1 MPQLPSGLTLA
12 LFNGSL
18 IEHEGNWFECPKDH
32 FWFWKAA
39 PEMGPPPYDPHT
51 EIMQIAEHAKAPSSR
66 AQAKQFIRV
75 LEMLENGNFGW
86 RGEWLSDFPR
96 YLTLDELDKIAWE
109 RWLNTPDT
117 LAFLDQTIE
126 KCSQL
131 AELSQNA
138 VGYVVTA
145 ASSEQR
151 SDGEGWTA
159 VTWDPQKR
167 R

>member
-18 IEHEGNWFECPKDH
+18 IEHEGNWFACPKGH
-32 FWFWKAA
+32 FWFLKAA

-51 EIMQIAEHAKAPSSR
+51 VIMQIPEHAKVPSSR

-75 LEMLENGNFGW
+75 LEMLENGHYGW

-96 YLTLDELDKIAWE
+96 YLTLNELDKIAWE
-109 RWLNTPDT
+109 RWLNTPST
-117 LAFLDQTIE
+117 LAFLDETILT
-126 KCSQL
+126 CSQL

-138 VGYVVTA
+138 VGYVVTT
-145 ASSEQR
+145 ASTEP
-151 SDGEGWTA
+151 DGEGWMA
-159 VTWDPQKR
+159 VTWDPR
-167 R
+167 RRR

>member
-1 MPQLPSGLTLA
+1 
-12 LFNGSL
+12 
-18 IEHEGNWFECPKDH
+18 
-32 FWFWKAA
+32 
-39 PEMGPPPYDPHT
+39 
-51 EIMQIAEHAKAPSSR
+51 
-66 AQAKQFIRV
+66 
-75 LEMLENGNFGW
+75 MLENGDFGW

-96 YLTLDELDKIAWE
+96 YLMLDKLDKIAWE
-109 RWLNTPDT
+109 TWLSTPDT

-159 VTWDPQKR
+159 VTWDPSGR